1 VAKDSKTTPKSHF
14 GLSDWQFTAPAKI
27 VVPEESLLLWLL
39 VILLALIAFIG
50 LDFATH
56 TAFSLLAIPFSI
68 AGGLWSYR
76 RRRLAHHWLTH
87 LVFGAAL
94 ILVVFCLGGAFWAQ
108 TIEKAKDF
116 LGTDRDLV
124 LPLALSFLLVALQT
138 VRMWSLCY
146 RRGLSSSV
154 VISVILMACTLAI
167 GNNPGFLLVLG
178 LFVGLLVPTLMLF
191 YRSTIKLK
199 PIGVSIVPRPQQL
212 TERHVPWQYLT
223 KIAVLSLVL
232 GCILALFAPHLKLPD
247 VSWDLPGLDQL
258 VKNLPIETEPTIVQD
273 AEGDAENS
281 ELVSGV
287 GDSSGA
293 GELGTAGQATKSQSS
308 GKGGD
313 AAGAQQSDDDS
324 EDAEYIDEQQAQQ
337 AIQNILATAD
347 QPLPTSADRIAYI
360 TKYLQEHVSSTD
372 CKTNSLNC
380 SRSFHHNSEHNQN
393 ALAFGQLA
401 GQIPLRSYYVAQQ
414 PTQKSLPLLQQLTV
428 PCPTNQPSCYKNRV
442 FQADQQETSTA
453 RNRLLRSI
461 SGIDPLSDDSIQSNA
476 SPGSSSASQGNK
488 PLGDKTLSANQRKG
502 STPTPDKSTTNKSVT
517 NKVGKELSQ
526 KARTAWRKLS
536 PQEQAKL
543 LSRKQSQRSIANRAP
558 GQKSSSAPAKP
569 PAINPEQLMIF
580 LRLGVIILLF
590 IGGIIWYLWWQ
601 SRQDRIQKQKDRK
614 FNQRPM
620 VERVYWLMLKE
631 LKSTGSIKRS
641 TETEW
646 EFVLSN
652 DPQYPGLLGK
662 LIAEISNDYIAWH
675 YGKKPPN
682 EATITQKFE
691 RFRELHSAE
700 LAKRQAEKNFISQ
713 GKKVLHLVK

>member
-1 VAKDSKTTPKSHF
+1 MQYVSISYQLYFATMPT
-14 GLSDWQFTAPAKI
+14 KI

-39 VILLALIAFIG
+39 VILLALIAFVS
-50 LDFATH
+50 LDIATH
-56 TAFSLLAIPFSI
+56 TSFSLLAIPFGI

-76 RRRLAHHWLTH
+76 RRRLANHWLTH
-87 LVFGAAL
+87 LVFWAAL
-94 ILVVFCLGGAFWAQ
+94 VLVIFCLGSAFWAQ
-108 TIEKAKDF
+108 TIEKAKNF

-124 LPLALSFLLVALQT
+124 VPLALSFLLVALQT
-138 VRMWSLCY
+138 IRMWSLCY

-154 VISVILMACTLAI
+154 VISVMLMASTLAI
-167 GNNPGFLLVLG
+167 GNHPGFLLVLV

-212 TERHVPWQYLT
+212 TERHVPWPYLT
-223 KIAVLSLVL
+223 KIAVVTLIL
-232 GCILALFAPHLKLPD
+232 GGILALFAPHVRLPE
-247 VSWDLPGLDQL
+247 VSWNFPGLEQL
-258 VKNLPIETEPTIVQD
+258 VSNLPIETDPTIVQD

-281 ELVSGV
+281 ELASGV
-287 GDSSGA
+287 GDNSSA
-293 GELGTAGQATKSQSS
+293 GELDTAGKATKSQSS
-308 GKGGD
+308 GTG
-313 AAGAQQSDDDS
+313 AAGNDS
-324 EDAEYIDEQQAQQ
+324 EDAEYIDEQQAQL

-347 QPLPTSADRIAYI
+347 RPLPTSADRIAYI
-360 TKYLQEHVSSTD
+360 TKYLQEHVSSTG

-380 SRSFHHNSEHNQN
+380 SRSFHRNNEHHQT
-393 ALAFGQLA
+393 ALAFGRLA
-401 GQIPLRSYYVAQQ
+401 KQIPLRSYYIAQQ
-414 PTQKSLPLLQQLTV
+414 PTPKSPSLLQQLTE
-428 PCPTNQPSCYKNRV
+428 PCPTDQPGCYKNRV

-461 SGIDPLSDDSIQSNA
+461 SGIDPRSDNPIQSNE

-488 PLGDKTLSANQRKG
+488 PFENKALSANQPANQRHG
-502 STPTPDKSTTNKSVT
+502 STPTSGKSTTNKSAG
-517 NKVGKELSQ
+517 NKVGKELSK
-526 KARTAWRKLS
+526 KAQIAWRKLS
-536 PQEQAKL
+536 PQQQAKL
-543 LSRKQSQRSIANRAP
+543 LSGKQSQRSIANLTP
-558 GQKSSSAPAKP
+558 GQNSPSA

-590 IGGIIWYLWWQ
+590 IGGVIWYLWWQ
-601 SRQDRIQKQKDRK
+601 SRQDRVQKQKDRK

-620 VERVYWLMLKE
+620 IERVYWLMLKE
-631 LKSTGSIKRS
+631 LRSTGSIKRS

-662 LIAEISNDYIAWH
+662 LITEISNDYIDWH

-682 EATITQKFE
+682 ESILAQKFE

-700 LAKRQAEKNFISQ
+700 LVKRQAEKNFISQ
-713 GKKVLHLVK
+713 SKKMLHLVK